1 MQHNLLERSLKVIR
15 EEGVVSFVGKVA
27 RKIIHYLTLFFIPY
41 AIYKLRKEIAKISK
55 VEELVDLAFNFKI
68 NGLNIAP
75 VQIKEEILELLKI
88 LRKIK
93 PKTILEIG
101 TANGGTLFLFSQI
114 VDKNATII
122 SIDLPGGKFG
132 GGYPKWKI
140 PLYKS
145 FAKDTQKIYL
155 IRADSHKEET
165 LRSVK
170 NILGNKKVDFL
181 FIDGDHTY
189 EGVKRDF
196 EMYSPFV
203 RKGGIVAFHD
213 IVHGPTENVG
223 GVPIFWKEIK
233 KHYKHLE
240 IVKDWNQG
248 GCGIGLI
255 FYKILF

>member
-75 VQIKEEILELLKI
+75 VQVKEEILELLKI
-88 LRKIK
+88 LEKIK
-93 PKTILEIG
+93 PKIILEIG
-101 TANGGTLFLFSQI
+101 TANGGTLFLFSRI
-114 VDKNATII
+114 ADKNATII

-145 FAKDTQKIYL
+145 FAKGNQKIYL
-155 IRADSHKEET
+155 IREDSHEEET
-165 LRSVK
+165 LRLVK

-189 EGVKRDF
+189 EGVKKDF
-196 EMYSPFV
+196 EMYSQLV
-203 RKGGIVAFHD
+203 RKGGIIAFHD
-213 IVHGPTENVG
+213 IVEGSTENVG

-240 IVKDWNQG
+240 IIKDWNQG